1 MRPCGEKMVSCY
13 EEDTFEALATAG
25 AKALK
30 WPEMLIRK
38 IEKPA
43 GPREKGQGMK
53 CRVEGRTK
61 PSS

>member
-1 MRPCGEKMVSCY
+1 MVSCY
-13 EEDTFEALATAG
+13 EEDTFEALATTG

-38 IEKPA
+38 IENPA
-43 GPREKGQGMK
+43 GPREKGQGLK
-53 CRVEGRTK
+53 CRVEGRTQ